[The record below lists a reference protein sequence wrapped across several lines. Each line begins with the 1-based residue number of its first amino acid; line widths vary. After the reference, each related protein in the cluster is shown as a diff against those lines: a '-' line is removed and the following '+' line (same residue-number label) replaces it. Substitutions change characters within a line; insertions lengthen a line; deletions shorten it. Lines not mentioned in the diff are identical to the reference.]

1 MAELLDPADPFPE
14 KNDWY
19 QLETWFGRRLEGR
32 SLAQVQLLAGRA
44 ALRNLPFLHRLL
56 NLPRKKSEKPAV
68 SLLLDCLR
76 CCPVSAGA
84 ALVPPAEIARFR
96 NVAAAAA
103 ATNAHF
109 TSAAVAAAEAGAAV
123 SATAYFA
130 ATAVLA
136 TAHFASAADAAAADA
151 AATAAFIAVNTAA
164 AADVDIA
171 TNRASGTV
179 YIAAFATAGIPAYY
193 GAAFAQDCRIVDAVG
208 IEQLAR
214 ARLWQDWDSEVADAF
229 LPLMPENHRFN
240 PAPKA
245 FRDELAQAVPR
256 LRDLP
261 GDFAVWLEWYDG
273 IQQGEKNGR
282 YLFGLPTERAL
293 RLNVEI
299 ALIDETFW
307 KDPAKVNA
315 EIRRLVE
322 VARGE
327 TTRNSKPEPAGTGR
341 SSSGKPTEREKRQ
354 KAKPENRSKRPKPKS
369 EVGKV
374 FLANAATLAL
384 QAHLLIALIDEE
396 LRQLGDQRPNSQEEI
411 DKKAASIAAL
421 EKVKANTIALRD
433 SAVAFPNGEVSEEQV
448 VKKVNAFFKP
458 FRDMWSEKG
467 KELAESSCRT
477 GLFLGAMAIAPYCG
491 VPITAG
497 ALILGAITAGKPLA
511 EVLKASKGVFKIT

>member
-1 MAELLDPADPFPE
+1 MARPTLKDDPFPTTDTSSFIE
-14 KNDWY
+14 
-19 QLETWFGRRLEGR
+19 EWFARRVEGR
-32 SLAQVQLLAGRA
+32 SLGEIRLLAARA
-44 ALRNLPFLHRLL
+44 ALRGLPYLQRLPDNLKRKRKRPLL
-56 NLPRKKSEKPAV
+56 G
-68 SLLLDCLR
+68 SLLLACLR
-76 CCPVSAGA
+76 CYPISAAA
-84 ALVPPAEIARFR
+84 ALVPPADEEAFR
-96 NVAAAAA
+96 SAAIDAA
-103 ATNAHF
+103 ATVYP
-109 TSAAVAAAEAGAAV
+109 AAEQNDTEAAYIAAEAAYT
-123 SATAYFA
+123 ATS
-130 ATAVLA
+130 LA
-136 TAHFASAADAAAADA
+136 EIAADAAAASASA
-151 AATAAFIAVNTAA
+151 AACAASA
-164 AADVDIA
+164 
-171 TNRASGTV
+171 
-179 YIAAFATAGIPAYY
+179 AAFAASSHYPFAYH
-193 GAAFAQDCRIVDAVG
+193 GAAFVQDCRILDAGG
-208 IEQLAR
+208 IERLVR
-214 ARLWQDWDSEVADAF
+214 ARLWPDWDSEVADVF
-229 LPLMPENHRFN
+229 MPLMPEDHRFN
-240 PAPKA
+240 PAPKV

-273 IQQGEKNGR
+273 IQQGERNGR

-299 ALIDETFW
+299 ALIDEKFW
-307 KDPAKVNA
+307 KDPAKANA

-341 SSSGKPTEREKRQ
+341 SSSGKPTERERRQ

-396 LRQLGDQRPNSQEEI
+396 IRRLEDQRPNSQEEI

-433 SAVAFPNGEVSEEQV
+433 SAVAFPNGDVSEEQV

>member
-1 MAELLDPADPFPE
+1 VKGDFEAMRRWFARG
-14 KNDWY
+14 
-19 QLETWFGRRLEGR
+19 LEER
-32 SLAQVQLLAGRA
+32 SLEANQLLCARA
-44 ALRNLPFLHRLL
+44 ALRSVPFLSSWLPIPKLTVGNALYIGLLGVLRCYPISVSAMQLPLAVANEFKTRAAIASSAISDLSFIPLAAKSAANIAAHSEVDVYSNALTCAASAKTGAPEAYHAAAFEQDCRLLDSIGLTALACHRLW
-56 NLPRKKSEKPAV
+56 PDWDGE
-68 SLLLDCLR
+68 
-76 CCPVSAGA
+76 
-84 ALVPPAEIARFR
+84 
-96 NVAAAAA
+96 VAAA
-103 ATNAHF
+103 
-109 TSAAVAAAEAGAAV
+109 
-123 SATAYFA
+123 
-130 ATAVLA
+130 
-136 TAHFASAADAAAADA
+136 
-151 AATAAFIAVNTAA
+151 I
-164 AADVDIA
+164 
-171 TNRASGTV
+171 
-179 YIAAFATAGIPAYY
+179 
-193 GAAFAQDCRIVDAVG
+193 
-208 IEQLAR
+208 
-214 ARLWQDWDSEVADAF
+214 
-229 LPLMPENHRFN
+229 LPLMPADDGFD
-240 PAPKA
+240 PSPKA
-245 FRDELAQAVPR
+245 FREELARFIPSMR
-256 LRDLP
+256 NLP
-261 GDFAVWLEWYDG
+261 GDFLVWVEWYDG
-273 IQQGEKNGR
+273 IVRGSRNGR
-282 YLFGLPTERAL
+282 YLFGLPTGDMFDPAVGPAEGTAL
-293 RLNVEI
+293 RLNLDI
-299 ALIDETFW
+299 AMIDNALW
-307 KDPAKVNA
+307 KGDPAELHA
-315 EIRRLVE
+315 EIRRLVK

-327 TTRNSKPEPAGTGR
+327 TTQISKPEIAGTGKTP
-341 SSSGKPTEREKRQ
+341 SGKPTERVRRQ